1 MTVSHS
7 PLLFNSLSYLQVPD
21 EARMNA
27 HQASYLISIRS
38 ILKFDSLSIQAD
50 SSYNVQI
57 PATMY
62 KVCYWRNYGIIIIRN
77 LIHTGNKSDWCSP
90 PSVLKTGFPGKFLKF
105 PRKKLSRSCFKDWVN
120 SKTLVLGSAPSRVHS
135 LEFLKDFKT
144 ALLKKT
150 CKKLLLFLSSF
161 KFWKFVFI

>member
-7 PLLFNSLSYLQVPD
+7 PPLFNSLSYLQVPD

-57 PATMY
+57 PAAMY
-62 KVCYWRNYGIIIIRN
+62 KVCY
-77 LIHTGNKSDWCSP
+77 
-90 PSVLKTGFPGKFLKF
+90 
-105 PRKKLSRSCFKDWVN
+105 
-120 SKTLVLGSAPSRVHS
+120 
-135 LEFLKDFKT
+135 
-144 ALLKKT
+144 
-150 CKKLLLFLSSF
+150 
-161 KFWKFVFI
+161 